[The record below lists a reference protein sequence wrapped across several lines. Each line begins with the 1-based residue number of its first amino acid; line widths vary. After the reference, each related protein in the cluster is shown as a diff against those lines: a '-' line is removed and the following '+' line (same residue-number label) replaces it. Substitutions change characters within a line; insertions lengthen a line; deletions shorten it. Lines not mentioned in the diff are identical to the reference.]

1 MKLHTHRLLIAAT
14 LGALALAIAASGC
27 SDSSPNGA
35 VSFSSKAASADE
47 PQVFT
52 IPSDQLAHIQ
62 ITTVEPGPWKR
73 VLRLPGTVAFNG
85 FVTTPVITQVSGPVG
100 RILVYPG
107 QMVKKGQPMLYVN
120 SPDYSQLRANY
131 LKARTAYSLAEKEYQ
146 RTQDL
151 YQHHAAS
158 QRDLQQAES
167 AEVQA
172 QADLQAAEQ
181 SLRILGIPQPESLL
195 TQSASPEAPLLAPI
209 SGEVVERLCP
219 SGQLVQAG
227 TTQCFTISDMRT
239 VWVLV
244 NVYENDLSYVHVGD
258 PVTITTDAYP
268 NVFHGKISYLGAA
281 LDAASHTLQA
291 RIDTANPNR
300 RLRKDMYVSALVNA
314 GQVKNAIAVS
324 DSAVLRDAEN
334 QPFVYVESGENQFVR
349 RPVKTG
355 ESHDGQTQIVAGLS
369 PGEKV
374 VGAGS
379 LMLQFANSLQK

>member
-1 MKLHTHRLLIAAT
+1 MKLRTYFSIGSAALGTMALLAMM
-14 LGALALAIAASGC
+14 SGC
-27 SDSSPNGA
+27 SDSTPNRA
-35 VSFSSKAASADE
+35 VSFSSRAASADV
-47 PQVFT
+47 PQTFSV
-52 IPSDQLAHIQ
+52 PSDQLAHIQ
-62 ITTVEPGPWKR
+62 IVTVAPGPWKR

-100 RILVYPG
+100 RILVFPG

-120 SPDYSQLRANY
+120 SPDYSQLRSNY
-131 LKARTAYSLAEKEYQ
+131 LKARDSYSLAEKEYQ
-146 RTQDL
+146 RAQDL

-167 AEVQA
+167 AEMQA

-181 SLRILGIPQPESLL
+181 SLRILGIPKPESLAA
-195 TQSASPEAPLLAPI
+195 QAASAEAPLLAPI

-227 TTQCFTISDMRT
+227 ATQCFTISDMHT

-258 PVTITTDAYP
+258 PVSITTDAYP

-291 RIDTANPNR
+291 RIDTANPKGL
-300 RLRKDMYVSALVNA
+300 LRKDMYVTALVNA
-314 GQVKNAIAVS
+314 GQVKNAIALP

-334 QPFVYVESGENQFVR
+334 QPFVYVQTGSDQFVR
-349 RPVKTG
+349 RQVQTG
-355 ESHDGQTQIVAGLS
+355 ESHDGQTQIVAGLA

>member
-1 MKLHTHRLLIAAT
+1 M
-14 LGALALAIAASGC
+14 
-27 SDSSPNGA
+27 
-35 VSFSSKAASADE
+35 
-47 PQVFT
+47 
-52 IPSDQLAHIQ
+52 
-62 ITTVEPGPWKR
+62 
-73 VLRLPGTVAFNG
+73 
-85 FVTTPVITQVSGPVG
+85 
-100 RILVYPG
+100 
-107 QMVKKGQPMLYVN
+107 
-120 SPDYSQLRANY
+120 
-131 LKARTAYSLAEKEYQ
+131 
-146 RTQDL
+146 
-151 YQHHAAS
+151 
-158 QRDLQQAES
+158 
-167 AEVQA
+167 QA

-355 ESHDGQTQIVAGLS
+355 ESHEGQTQIVAGLS